1 MSISID
7 PETQF
12 KVLTP
17 PLTDED
23 VAQLHA
29 GDEVFI
35 TGDIYTARDAAH
47 KRLIEAQERGEAF
60 PVDLRGQML
69 YYVGPSPAKP
79 GQVIGSAGPTTSG
92 RVDKY
97 TPALLE
103 AGLKATI
110 GKGNRNQ
117 AVRQALQSYKAVYL
131 AAYAGTGVIISRHI
145 KAVEMVA
152 YEDLGPEAIRRLTV
166 ERFPCTVMN
175 DIYGVDLFEQAKQ
188 QYRRTPVA

>member
-1 MSISID
+1 MPVSID
-7 PETQF
+7 PETRF
-12 KVLTP
+12 KVVTL
-17 PLTDED
+17 PLSKGD
-23 VAQLHA
+23 VSALHA

-47 KRLIEAQERGEAF
+47 KRLTETLERGD
-60 PVDLRGQML
+60 PLPMDLEGQIL

-97 TPALLE
+97 TPRLLE
-103 AGLKATI
+103 AGVKATI
-110 GKGNRNQ
+110 GKGHRNVT
-117 AVRQALQSYKAVYL
+117 VRQALQKYKAVYL

-145 KAVEMVA
+145 KRVEMVA

-175 DIYGVDLFEQAKQ
+175 DVYGVDLFEQAKLK
-188 QYRRTPVA
+188 YRRTPAG